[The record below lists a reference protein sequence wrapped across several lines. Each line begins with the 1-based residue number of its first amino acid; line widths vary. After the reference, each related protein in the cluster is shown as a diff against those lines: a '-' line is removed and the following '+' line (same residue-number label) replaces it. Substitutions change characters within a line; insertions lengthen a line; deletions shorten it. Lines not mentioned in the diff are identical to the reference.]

1 MGAYI
6 FERRFF
12 GRMEEVLT
20 NTVVEITGPIRSF
33 IVKESLI
40 GPAVSEIFCYK
51 NTKRHY
57 VVFIYGL

>member
-20 NTVVEITGPIRSF
+20 NTVVEITGHIRSF
-33 IVKESLI
+33 NVKESLI
-40 GPAVSEIFCYK
+40 GPAFNEIFGYK